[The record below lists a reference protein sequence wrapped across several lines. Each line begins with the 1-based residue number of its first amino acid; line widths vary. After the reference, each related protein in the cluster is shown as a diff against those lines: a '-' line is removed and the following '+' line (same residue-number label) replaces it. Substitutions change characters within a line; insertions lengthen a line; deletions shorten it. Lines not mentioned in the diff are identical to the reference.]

1 MDYRRY
7 VNHVVVGV
15 AVAMLA
21 CAARAETIFVDAANC
36 PGPGDGTGFDP
47 YCSIQSAIDHAVN
60 GDEIIVAPGA
70 YVETIN
76 FWGKAVYLHSSAGA
90 AMTIIHGGGSGPVVT
105 CASGEGPDSLPTR
118 PRTSEAAECG

>member
-1 MDYRRY
+1 VTSRLLL
-7 VNHVVVGV
+7 VVA
-15 AVAMLA
+15 AVAMFSS
-21 CAARAETIFVDAANC
+21 ARAGTIYVDASNC

-76 FWGKAVYLHSSAGA
+76 TCTAV
-90 AMTIIHGGGSGPVVT
+90 PV
-105 CASGEGPDSLPTR
+105 R
-118 PRTSEAAECG
+118 P